1 MSEEK
6 KEEAGKEAGHEEG
19 EPKAKKKGLPILW
32 IVIGFLVVVLGA
44 MGGFLFMKGDA
55 KETKGKK
62 HAKAEH
68 AAEEGSGGE
77 EPAAE
82 EEGEGEE
89 PAATEDG
96 GGEEH
101 AAAEE
106 GGGEH
111 GGGSGGDDVKAN
123 CPKHEEGGGHGA
135 KAPTYTDTYS
145 LEPFIVNLSGD
156 ADVKFLK
163 VTVKLKLAKA
173 ECTPLVDPHVAEMRD
188 SILLLLSSKEYTMV
202 NTVQGKMELRDE
214 ILERVQ
220 HIVKGNKVKA
230 AFFTD
235 FVAQ

>member
-6 KEEAGKEAGHEEG
+6 KVEVSKEADHEEG
-19 EPKAKKKGLPILW
+19 EAKPKKKGLPLLW
-32 IVIGFLVVVLGA
+32 IIVGFLVVVLGA
-44 MGGFLFMKGDA
+44 VGGFFFMKGDA
-55 KETKGKK
+55 KDTGKK

-68 AAEEGSGGE
+68 GAEEGGGE
-77 EPAAE
+77 EHAVEEEGGGGEPAAE
-82 EEGEGEE
+82 E
-89 PAATEDG
+89 G

-101 AAAEE
+101 AAAEGGD
-106 GGGEH
+106 GGGH
-111 GGGSGGDDVKAN
+111 GASSGGDEAKAN

-163 VTVKLKLAKA
+163 VTLKLKLALA